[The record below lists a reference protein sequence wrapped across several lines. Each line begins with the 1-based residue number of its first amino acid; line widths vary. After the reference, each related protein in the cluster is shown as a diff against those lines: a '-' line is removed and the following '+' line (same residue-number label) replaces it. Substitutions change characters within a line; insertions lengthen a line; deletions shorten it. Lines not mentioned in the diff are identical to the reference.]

1 MQETTPEAA
10 STLANE
16 QPGEPAQAEGQPRLL
31 LEYLEA
37 FESREF
43 SESVAIYLFSA
54 LFFCYFLQ
62 FYGALDRASNPLEE
76 PQEEQKDQKNDRTRI
91 TLLDV
96 VRHHDGGQ
104 HNVWNFF
111 VLVVFW
117 PVVLTAM
124 GNMIALT
131 GPVEYERW
139 PATIYH
145 LCLATIGVLITL
157 ELSHVYHVRRSASEW
172 IPMLIVAI
180 GLDVLGLL
188 ILFGLVKNPSFWPNP
203 QLGINTVDAS
213 QLLGEELRERLD
225 MAVRHDG
232 TLQGFT
238 LVFMG
243 STTLLAIISSFT
255 ILVLAR
261 TAAALRDQ
269 PVNVEAVVSAVNRE
283 SSAEGHEP
291 PENGAAPPEE
301 RRCGNIL
308 DLAVPTRTRRDRR
321 RRLKSRLS
329 ERTATKPQHD
339 SSTQHGERRG

>member
-1 MQETTPEAA
+1 MQETTAEAA
-10 STLANE
+10 STLASQ
-16 QPGEPAQAEGQPRLL
+16 QPEESQPEDQTHLL
-31 LEYLEA
+31 LEYLES

-54 LFFCYFLQ
+54 LVFCYFLQ
-62 FYGALDRASNPLEE
+62 WSGARDRAGNPIDE
-76 PQEEQKDQKNDRTRI
+76 PHKEQKDQKNDRTRI
-91 TLLDV
+91 TLWDV
-96 VRHHDGGQ
+96 VRHHDGGL

-188 ILFGLVKNPSFWPNP
+188 ILFGLVKNPSFWLNP
-203 QLGINTVDAS
+203 QLGIDTADAS
-213 QLLGEELRERLD
+213 QLLDEEVQEQLQ
-225 MAVRHDG
+225 MAVRRDG
-232 TLQGFT
+232 TLGSLT
-238 LVFMG
+238 LLFMG
-243 STTLLAIISSFT
+243 ATTLLAILSSFT

-269 PVNVEAVVSAVNRE
+269 PINVEAVVSAVNRE

-301 RRCGNIL
+301 RHHGNIL
-308 DLAVPTRTRRDRR
+308 ELAVPTRTRRDRR

-329 ERTATKPQHD
+329 ERRAIKT
-339 SSTQHGERRG
+339 